1 MLSNLSKYNKV
12 AMASSIVMIYEI
24 LRGLWLLQF
33 IVSLILFIVYNAK
46 WMRQFKCYDI
56 SKYLITII
64 WNNSIVISKY

>member
-46 WMRQFKCYDI
+46 
-56 SKYLITII
+56 
-64 WNNSIVISKY
+64 